1 MRICDVLLNFFIS
14 VYMLAFLCRIPFNPY
29 FTELYISFFI
39 WLKTP
44 PLLLQIQVIPGFI
57 RIISYLLPN
66 YNLSEWHA
74 HCCFW
79 VAFQHKSRISPLDVP
94 LIPHPT
100 SCMHLVAHNHA
111 CPFLFSES
119 RIFRP
124 KIQGNTRFSQDSYTH
139 PFFLSTATQYFWPEK
154 PHTNPC
160 LTSIIINFN
169 VSFPPILFFFFT
181 SVTRISPYTST
192 L

>member
-1 MRICDVLLNFFIS
+1 MTRASTGSCNYVSTIYLLTGHIHVGIS
-14 VYMLAFLCRIPFNPY
+14 MSHTFKSIFYRVIYLTLYMTL
-29 FTELYISFFI
+29 
-39 WLKTP
+39 TP
-44 PLLLQIQVIPGFI
+44 PPPPLQI
-57 RIISYLLPN
+57 LLPN

-79 VAFQHKSRISPLDVP
+79 VAFQHKSRISPLDLP
-94 LIPHPT
+94 LTPHPT

-124 KIQGNTRFSQDSYTH
+124 KIQGNTCILSRFLYPILYSWVQPPSIFD
-139 PFFLSTATQYFWPEK
+139 PEK

-160 LTSIIINFN
+160 LTSIIINFK
-169 VSFPPILFFFFT
+169 VSFPLSCFFT

>member
-1 MRICDVLLNFFIS
+1 
-14 VYMLAFLCRIPFNPY
+14 MLAFLCRIPFNPY
-29 FTELYISFFI
+29 FTELYISLFI
-39 WLKTP
+39 WHKHT

-57 RIISYLLPN
+57 RIVSYLLPN

-79 VAFQHKSRISPLDVP
+79 VAFQHKSSISPLDVP
-94 LIPHPT
+94 LIPPPHQFA
-100 SCMHLVAHNHA
+100 CIYNVVAHSHA

-119 RIFRP
+119 RFFRP
-124 KIQGNTRFSQDSYTH
+124 KIQGNTCILSRFPIPH
-139 PFFLSTATQYFWPEK
+139 PFFPSTATQYFWPRVTSHK
-154 PHTNPC
+154 PLFDIYHNQFQ
-160 LTSIIINFN
+160 TSLSPYL
-169 VSFPPILFFFFT
+169 VFFFT